1 MTRDQDKLW
10 GEMKPGRAEDKGGL
24 PAVFARADDGLLAHL
39 AQVLEGLPTTEYLQP
54 AEARG
59 HRFKLSDMRRD
70 EGDVDHIGG
79 KQNVMK
85 VLMATLR
92 EDARSWRS
100 EISKLGIVYELI
112 VDASDMLRHAVDI
125 RTSLH
130 DGKGSGRLSYARTIL
145 RRGENLYWLWI
156 DD

>member
-1 MTRDQDKLW
+1 MRSRYGRTR
-10 GEMKPGRAEDKGGL
+10 GL
-24 PAVFARADDGLLAHL
+24 PAVFARADQRLLGYL
-39 AQVLEGLPTTEYLQP
+39 GQVLEGLPVTEDLQP
-54 AEARG
+54 AETRG

-70 EGDVDHIGG
+70 EADVDHIGG
-79 KQNVMK
+79 KQDAMD

-100 EISKLGIVYELI
+100 EIRKLGIVYELI
-112 VDASDMLRHAVDI
+112 VDDSDMVRHAVDI

-145 RRGENLYWLWI
+145 RRGEDLYWLWV

>member
-1 MTRDQDKLW
+1 
-10 GEMKPGRAEDKGGL
+10 
-24 PAVFARADDGLLAHL
+24 VFARADQSLLAHL
-39 AQVLEGLPTTEYLQP
+39 RQVLEGLPATEDLQP
-54 AEARG
+54 AETRG

-79 KQNVMK
+79 KQDVMK
-85 VLMATLR
+85 ALMTTLR
-92 EDARSWRS
+92 EDARSWRP
-100 EISKLGIVYELI
+100 EIRRLGIVYELVI
-112 VDASDMLRHAVDI
+112 DASDMLRYAVDI